1 VNHEPGRTA
10 LILMGGGARAA
21 YQIGVLDGIW
31 QTLTEAGWPPERN
44 PFGILCGTS
53 AGAINAAALASHAQ
67 HFDRGVRELHRMW
80 STISADRVYRN
91 DAAGSLLHA
100 SRWLGSLMFGWLA
113 RHAPRSMFDNTPLA
127 ALLAQ
132 QIDLAALRE
141 AIRDGVVT
149 ALSVTASS
157 YTSGQHVTFYETLQ
171 PIAPWH
177 RSQRLAMPSRIEPRH
192 LLASAA
198 IPFIFPAVP
207 LPLGDHQ
214 EFFGDGSMRQT
225 APLAPAI
232 HLGAQ
237 RLLVIGAGQIENGS
251 TQPTR
256 GSQFLY
262 PSLGQIAGHAMSGIF
277 LDALANDIER
287 TERVNRTLALL
298 TPEQRTRTNLY
309 PLDVLAISPSRP
321 LDLLAPPHLHEL
333 ARPIRAL
340 LRVLGA
346 TDRRGASL
354 MSYLLFE
361 AGYVGELL
369 DLGRRDALAQRERIL
384 AFFGLP
390 LTGVP
395 AAMPIDGTEA
405 GVAHAQA
412 DKARR
417 VFD

>member
-1 VNHEPGRTA
+1 MTHEPRRTA

-31 QTLTEAGWPPERN
+31 HTLVEAGWPAERN

-53 AGAINAAALASHAQ
+53 AGAINAAALAGHAH
-67 HFDRGVRELHRMW
+67 HFDRGVRELYRIW

-91 DAAGSLLHA
+91 DASGSLLHA
-100 SRWLGSLMFGWLA
+100 ASWLGSLMFGWLA
-113 RHAPRSMFDNTPLA
+113 RHAPRSMFDNTPLS

-132 QIDLAALRE
+132 SIDFAALHE
-141 AIRDGVVT
+141 AIRDGTVT

-157 YTSGQHVTFYETLQ
+157 YTSGQHVTFYETQQ
-171 PIAPWH
+171 PVAPWY
-177 RSQRLAMPSRIEPRH
+177 RSQRLATPSRIEPRH

-198 IPFIFPAVP
+198 IPFLFPAVP

-232 HLGAQ
+232 HLGAH
-237 RLLVIGAGQIENGS
+237 RLLVIGAGQIETASANEA
-251 TQPTR
+251 PR

-298 TPEQRTRTNLY
+298 TPEQRALTSLY
-309 PLDVLAISPSRP
+309 PLDVLAISPSQR
-321 LDLLAPPHLHEL
+321 LDLMAPPHLHEL

-340 LRVLGA
+340 LHILGA
-346 TDRRGASL
+346 TDRRSASL

-361 AGYVGELL
+361 AGYVQELL

-384 AFFGLP
+384 AFFQMSEARTRP
-390 LTGVP
+390 DASLT
-395 AAMPIDGTEA
+395 A
-405 GVAHAQA
+405 
-412 DKARR
+412 
-417 VFD
+417 